1 MTPKEQLIDSILSK
15 LKDQSLMVILMAF
28 FTYYFYMRTEKL
40 ESLVTDCQNQYRNTL
55 MQFIN
60 ESKGTYHDRRK
71 PSEDFEDN

>member
-60 ESKGTYHDRRK
+60 ESKGTYYDRRK
-71 PSEDFEDN
+71 PTEDFEDN

>member
-60 ESKGTYHDRRK
+60 ESKGTYHDHRK
-71 PSEDFEDN
+71 TTEDFEDN